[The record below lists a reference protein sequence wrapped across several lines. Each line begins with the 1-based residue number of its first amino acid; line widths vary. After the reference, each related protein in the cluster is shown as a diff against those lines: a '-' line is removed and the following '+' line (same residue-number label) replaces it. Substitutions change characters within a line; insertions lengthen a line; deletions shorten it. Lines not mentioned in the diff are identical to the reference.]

1 LNRRAAA
8 IVIAALWLGGV
19 AWMLWRNHSG
29 NPAQRLTE
37 AAIRVEP
44 ARYYYTIAYKGEKI
58 GAASSAVDTLAHAI
72 LGDDFFSGRFPS
84 GDSLAPVSARMQTR
98 LTRGARLSSIS
109 LQINRAGQLTQSS
122 VRDDDDTLLTITK
135 GKGKGSIVTA
145 QSVQKPVVTPAL
157 IGIPLIL
164 AEPPA
169 VGRSENLVVLNPV
182 TSRPQARVL
191 KIVAESLFTVVDS
204 ATRTPDGRWVT
215 AHRDTLRAWR
225 VGGDTDGLSVWLDGG
240 GRIVSAI
247 SAAGFSAT
255 RTAYEIAFEKPK
267 TK

>member
-8 IVIAALWLGGV
+8 LVIAALWLAGIG
-19 AWMLWRNHSG
+19 WMIRRNHSG
-29 NPAQRLTE
+29 NLAQRLTE

-44 ARYYYTIAYKGEKI
+44 ARYYYSIAYKGVKI

-72 LGDDFFSGRFPS
+72 LGDDFFTGRFPFA
-84 GDSLAPVSARMQTR
+84 DSLTPVSARMQTR
-98 LTRGARLSSIS
+98 LTRASRLSGIT
-109 LQINRAGQLTQSS
+109 LQIDRPGRLTQSS
-122 VRDDDDTLLTITK
+122 VRDDGDTLLTVTQ
-135 GKGKGSIVTA
+135 GKGRGRLVQSQIVGD
-145 QSVQKPVVTPAL
+145 PVVAPAL

-164 AEPPA
+164 AETPS
-169 VGRSENLVVLNPV
+169 VGRSGSFVVFNPV
-182 TSRPQARVL
+182 TGKAEQRIL
-191 KIVAESLFTVVDS
+191 IIVAESLFTVVDS
-204 ATRTPDGRWVT
+204 AARTPDGRWVP

-225 VGGDTDGLSVWLDGG
+225 VGGDTGGLKVWLDGG
-240 GRIVSAI
+240 GRIVSAS

>member
-1 LNRRAAA
+1 
-8 IVIAALWLGGV
+8 
-19 AWMLWRNHSG
+19 MLWRNHSG
-29 NPAQRLTE
+29 NLAQRLTE

-44 ARYYYTIAYKGEKI
+44 ARYYYSIAYNGEKI

-72 LGDDFFSGRFPS
+72 LGDDFFTGRFRF

-98 LTRGARLSSIS
+98 LTRGSRLSSIS
-109 LQINRAGQLTQSS
+109 LQIDRAGRSAQSS
-122 VRDDDDTLLTITK
+122 VRDDGDTVLTVTK
-135 GKGKGSIVTA
+135 GKGKGSVVTTEA
-145 QSVQKPVVTPAL
+145 VHDPIVTPAL

-164 AEPPA
+164 AEAPA
-169 VGRSENLVVLNPV
+169 VGRSERFVVFNPV
-182 TSRPQARVL
+182 TSRPQARIL

-204 ATRTPDGRWVT
+204 ATRTPDGRWVA

-240 GRIVSAI
+240 GRIVSAT
-247 SAAGFSAT
+247 SASGFSAV
-255 RTAYEIAFEKPK
+255 RTAYEMAFEKPK